1 MGFPQFLQTIS
12 HQIKSGFFQN
22 KNAHQAVV
30 ITTRSPRQKLIATAA
45 IALSSSRGLIRIG
58 VVRAD
63 TLPAQSSGSG
73 EVLQAC

>member
-1 MGFPQFLQTIS
+1 MGFPQFLQTIC

-30 ITTRSPRQKLIATAA
+30 ITTHSPRQKLIATAA
-45 IALSSSRGLIRIG
+45 ITLSSSWGLIRIG

-63 TLPAQSSGSG
+63 SPPAQSSGSG